1 MRMMQRWCGKKTL
14 RQSDNRAA
22 RVTSYSKTDLVS
34 HYMHTFFLSMIEY
47 KSNMD
52 TLRIRQ
58 SIILGALSQ
67 SKSSSRTQQ
76 ENPTLKKLR
85 DKMFHCPLSVWINKI
100 INKYQKW
107 AGDVIYFLLTMKA
120 HLLISSTHS
129 WNVTYNIYTGTS
141 STWFSCWVHCQAS
154 LIRKKTLPTLWTPT
168 KPHINLMIKQVSLQ
182 AAGQTK
188 TNTGGFSALRRMS
201 PLTAVCT

>member
-76 ENPTLKKLR
+76 ENPTLKKTTR
-85 DKMFHCPLSVWINKI
+85 QNVSLSTVCLNKQN
-100 INKYQKW
+100 NKQISKVSW
-107 AGDVIYFLLTMKA
+107 WCDLLPA
-120 HLLISSTHS
+120 HHEGSSTHL
-129 WNVTYNIYTGTS
+129 IYSQLKCDLQHIYWDQFYMIFLLG
-141 STWFSCWVHCQAS
+141 S
-154 LIRKKTLPTLWTPT
+154 L
-168 KPHINLMIKQVSLQ
+168 S
-182 AAGQTK
+182 
-188 TNTGGFSALRRMS
+188 GFSDQEKDPAHTVNPHKAS
-201 PLTAVCT
+201 H

>member
-1 MRMMQRWCGKKTL
+1 
-14 RQSDNRAA
+14 
-22 RVTSYSKTDLVS
+22 
-34 HYMHTFFLSMIEY
+34 
-47 KSNMD
+47 
-52 TLRIRQ
+52 
-58 SIILGALSQ
+58 
-67 SKSSSRTQQ
+67 
-76 ENPTLKKLR
+76 
-85 DKMFHCPLSVWINKI
+85 MFHCPLFVWINKI

-168 KPHINLMIKQVSLQ
+168 KPHINSMIKQVSLQ

-201 PLTAVCT
+201 PLTDFLYTSHACSLSSWQYRNVYTLNPPTHTHTHREKLVSDFE